1 MIRGKVFLKILKNA
15 QFGTVDL
22 LLPNGKTELYGQGDP
37 LIRVEVKKWSAL
49 DLIFSKGDI
58 GLAEAIIDE
67 SIVVDDVTALVRW
80 ACENDQS
87 LAQALHG
94 TWKGTMLA
102 KLRHFLNRN
111 DRSGAQKNISAHYD
125 LGNGFYNLWL
135 DSTMT
140 YSAAIYSKGATQLAE
155 AQKAKFDRI
164 VEVLDIRPGDHVLE
178 IGCGWGGFFSH
189 AVEKTGCQVTA
200 VMNSAE
206 QARHNEKL
214 IGQKGMESH
223 VNLLKQDY
231 RDIEGKFDKVVSIEM
246 IEAVGEKYWKDY
258 FEKINSS
265 LTSHGKALI
274 QGITIREELFSSYK
288 NRTDFIQQYIFPG
301 GMLPT
306 KNTFSEHPQKQGM
319 KLVDVFE
326 FGHDYAQTL
335 NQWRQNF
342 NRVIP
347 QLKLMGF
354 DDKFIRLWNLYLS
367 YCEGAFLAKRIDV
380 GQFALAK

>member
-22 LLPNGKTELYGQGDP
+22 LLPNGKTELYGHGDP
-37 LIRVEVKKWSAL
+37 LIRVEVKEWSAL

-94 TWKGTMLA
+94 TWKGTFLA

-111 DRSGAQKNISAHYD
+111 DRSGSQKNISAHYD

-164 VEVLDIRPGDHVLE
+164 VEVLDIKPGDHVLE

-189 AVEKTGCQVTA
+189 AVEKTGCKVTA

-214 IGQKGMESH
+214 IDQKGMKSH
-223 VNLLKQDY
+223 VNLVKQDY
-231 RDIEGKFDKVVSIEM
+231 RDIQGKFDKVVSIEM

-274 QGITIREELFSSYK
+274 QGITIREDLFSSYK